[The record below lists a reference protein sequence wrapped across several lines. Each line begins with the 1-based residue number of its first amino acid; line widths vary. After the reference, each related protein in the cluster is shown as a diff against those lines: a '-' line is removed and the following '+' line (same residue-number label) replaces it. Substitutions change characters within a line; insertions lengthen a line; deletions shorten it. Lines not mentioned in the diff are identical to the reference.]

1 MPSWEVI
8 VLAMLAGSVAGF
20 GAAFLYIKK
29 FVKPFL
35 PDQDPDKPGAQGED
49 PEAMNVVLDRLTK
62 QIETFSLHD
71 FADTIGYLANDATS
85 RLEARLQEVT
95 KGLQTVA
102 LLANP
107 MAQLSNEI
115 VGLNAA
121 LREQKSVPPAAMAAS
136 GAATS
141 NVSRPSQQRPEP
153 PREKYYSHPDKPNNA
168 KCDPNTIIAQNFAE
182 IDLKTG
188 RHPDMFRKEFLRIL
202 ARTDILDVQI
212 ESGTV
217 LFYETTEKAIA
228 WPFPNAIPQWP
239 WRDFFSLPKG
249 ANYPITAVSRPA
261 IVMKEESGSWR
272 ALAKGA
278 VEQ

>member
-1 MPSWEVI
+1 MLSWAVI
-8 VLAMLAGSVAGF
+8 VLAVLAGAVVGF
-20 GAAFLYIKK
+20 GAAFLYTKK
-29 FVKPFL
+29 FLKPLF
-35 PDQDPDKPGAQGED
+35 PDKDPDKPGAPRKD
-49 PEAMNVVLDRLTK
+49 PDEMNVVLDRLTK
-62 QIETFSLHD
+62 QVETLSLHD

-107 MAQLSNEI
+107 MVHLSNEI
-115 VGLNAA
+115 AGLNAA
-121 LREQKSVPPAAMAAS
+121 LREQKPVPPVAAAAS
-136 GAATS
+136 GAAAS
-141 NVSRPSQQRPEP
+141 NVSRPAQRSEP
-153 PREKYYSHPDKPNNA
+153 PRETYYSRPDKPNNA
-168 KCDPNTIIAQNFAE
+168 KSDPNTIIAQNFAE
-182 IDLKTG
+182 IDLRTG

-202 ARTDILDVQI
+202 GKTDILDVQI

-261 IVMKEESGSWR
+261 IVMKDESGGWR
-272 ALAKGA
+272 ALAKGV